1 MVQMRP
7 SMLRPWH
14 FKILLQRG
22 SATAV
27 YLQIAMAVIEE
38 IKRGRLAPGTV
49 LPSTRELA
57 ESLEVN
63 RKTVVLAYEELVAQG
78 WLSTEKTR
86 GTFVSSE
93 LPLQKSRTQAPSASA
108 EPHINDRPDF
118 PLTGKPPNL
127 QAQLQQ
133 KGVLVFDDGAP
144 DTRLVPV
151 DHLARAWRHALVG
164 HSRQNSLG
172 YGDPRGGEP
181 LRRAVSFMLNSERG
195 LSTITDNICIT
206 RGSQMG
212 IYVAARVLVRPGD
225 TVVLEELSYPPA
237 REAFRAAGAEVLA
250 VGLDAQGMKVDE
262 LEKLCRRRRV
272 RAVYVTPHHQ
282 FPTTVLLRPDRRLR
296 LLALAEQFGFAII
309 EDDYDHEFHFT
320 HRPMLPLA
328 SIDHWGKVVYIGSMS
343 KLLAPSLRIGY
354 LVASAEIIERAAA
367 EIMLIDRQGD
377 PATESAVAE
386 LMEDGEIRR
395 HTAKAR
401 RIYGERRQMMAELLQ
416 KHFSDSIDFTLP
428 EGGLAVWVRFNGPID
443 MNALVRAAEDQRVRV
458 LPGHSFSL
466 SAKPIS
472 ATRLGFGRFDP
483 GEMADAVRRLRRA
496 VEQSGGI

>member
-1 MVQMRP
+1 
-7 SMLRPWH
+7 MLRPWH
-14 FKILLQRG
+14 FKIVLQRG

-27 YLQIAMAVIEE
+27 YLQIALAVIEE

-78 WLSTEKTR
+78 WLSTEKSR

-93 LPLQKSRTQAPSASA
+93 LPLVKSRTGSAPAIG
-108 EPHINDRPDF
+108 EPHPRDRPDF
-118 PLTGKPPNL
+118 PLTGQAPNL
-127 QAQLQQ
+127 QAQLQE

-164 HSRQNSLG
+164 NSRQNSLG
-172 YGDPRGGEP
+172 YGDPRGGLP

-195 LSTITDNICIT
+195 LTTTTDNICIT

-296 LLALAEQFGFAII
+296 LLALAEQFGFAIV

-328 SIDHWGKVVYIGSMS
+328 SIDHWDKVVYIGSMS

-354 LVASAEIIERAAA
+354 LGAPAEFIERAAA
-367 EIMLIDRQGD
+367 EVMLIDRQGD
-377 PATESAVAE
+377 TATESAVAE

-395 HTAKAR
+395 HTNKAR
-401 RIYGERRQMMAELLQ
+401 RIYSERRQVMADLLQ

-428 EGGLAVWVRFNGPID
+428 EGGLAVWVRFRNPID
-443 MNALVRAAEDQRVRV
+443 MNALTTAAEAEQVRF
-458 LPGHSFSL
+458 LPGQIFSI
-466 SAKPIS
+466 SGKPVS
-472 ATRLGFGRFDP
+472 ATRLGFGRFDQK
-483 GEMADAVRRLRRA
+483 ELADAVRRLRRA
-496 VEQSGGI
+496 VEQVDQN